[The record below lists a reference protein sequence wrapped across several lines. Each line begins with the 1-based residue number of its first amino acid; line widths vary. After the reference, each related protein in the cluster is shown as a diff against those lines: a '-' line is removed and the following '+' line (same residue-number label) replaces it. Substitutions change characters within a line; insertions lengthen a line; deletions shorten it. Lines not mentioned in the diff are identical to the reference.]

1 MTHQLKIWTSFANC
15 VLDGSK
21 TFEIRKNDRG
31 FQKGDTIVFDV
42 MDDGG
47 VFHNSCHKLNGKEYE
62 ITYVLSDWGLEN
74 GYVALGIKECR
85 REYLISK
92 MGEGE

>member
-21 TFEIRKNDRG
+21 TFEIRENDRG
-31 FQKGDTIVFDV
+31 FQKGDTIIFVV

-47 VFHNSCHKLNGKEYE
+47 TLHNSFHKLNGKEYE
-62 ITYVLSDWGLEN
+62 ITYVLSDWGLEK
-74 GYVALGIKECR
+74 GYVALGIKEC
-85 REYLISK
+85 K
-92 MGEGE
+92 DG

>member
-1 MTHQLKIWTSFANC
+1 MTHQLKICTSFANC

-31 FQKGDTIVFDV
+31 FQKGDKIVFVV

-47 VFHNSCHKLNGKEYE
+47 ALHNSFHELNCKEYE
-62 ITYVLSDWGLEN
+62 ITYVLSDWGLEK
-74 GYVALGIKECR
+74 GYVALGIKEYK
-85 REYLISK
+85 E
-92 MGEGE
+92 EANNE